1 MTVKRWLALGWVL
14 TRMDLDKKFKC
25 VNVGIIKGHIHDY
38 TIKSHVFYDV
48 FGEHIFIF
56 LTSETAV
63 I

>member
-1 MTVKRWLALGWVL
+1 MGGVL

-48 FGEHIFIF
+48 FGEHIFVF